1 MQPEGLDPEAASI
14 PYFIIAYE
22 EALRMQ
28 DKQDNQSKIEQLQKI
43 IDESSSIV
51 FFGGAGVST
60 ESGIPDFRSTSGL
73 YHQQWAYPPETILSH
88 SFFET
93 KTEEFYK
100 FYREKMLFLDAE
112 PNAAHKA
119 LAKLEEKGKLKA
131 VVTQN
136 IDGLHQKAG
145 SKNVFEL
152 HGSVLRNYCRKCG
165 AFYDA
170 KFIKNYDGSQN
181 DGSASN
187 YQRTVPRC
195 TKDSCHGLI
204 KPDVVLYEEGLDN
217 NVIEGAVA
225 AISSADCLIIGG
237 TSLVVYPAAGLVR
250 YFHGKYLVLINKSS
264 TSYDASA
271 DLAINE
277 PIGEVFSKLKI

>member
-1 MQPEGLDPEAASI
+1 MQE
-14 PYFIIAYE
+14 
-22 EALRMQ
+22 
-28 DKQDNQSKIEQLQKI
+28 KIEMLQKI

-88 SFFET
+88 TFFEDR
-93 KTEEFYK
+93 TEEFYR
-100 FYREKMLFLDAE
+100 FYREKMLFLDAD
-112 PNAAHKA
+112 PNTAHKA

-145 SKNVFEL
+145 SKAVFEL
-152 HGSVLRNYCRKCG
+152 HGSVLRNYCTKCG

-170 KFIKNYDGSQN
+170 EYIKNYGGKIEGDAAEN
-181 DGSASN
+181 KYASL
-187 YQRTVPRC
+187 VPHC
-195 TKDSCHGLI
+195 SKEPCHGLV

-217 NVIEGAVA
+217 DVIEGAISAIA
-225 AISSADCLIIGG
+225 AADCLIIGG

-250 YFHGKYLVLINKSS
+250 YFKGKNLVLINKSS
-264 TSYDASA
+264 TSCDSMAN
-271 DLAINE
+271 LVINE